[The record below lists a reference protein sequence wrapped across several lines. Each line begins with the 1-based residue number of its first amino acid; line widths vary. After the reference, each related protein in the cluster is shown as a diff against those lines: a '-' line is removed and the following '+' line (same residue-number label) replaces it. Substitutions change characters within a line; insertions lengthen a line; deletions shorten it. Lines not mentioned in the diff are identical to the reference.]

1 MKEMYA
7 FIFEMILGLSI
18 LIIYAKSCKARNIIL
33 KIENVMS
40 RIQVMYVPLLI
51 FMAFMLSLGFINGG
65 HDWGGDF
72 SQYIAQSQALIN
84 GTVKEQA
91 EIGKYISDNSVV
103 GLCPDVYPWGYSFI
117 ILPVYIIFGMNFKIL
132 KMVGAIYFIVFQI
145 VFFEFCKKRFQPLT
159 AFLLTL
165 LFTFNQGY
173 LTIVDSVISD
183 MPFLFFSI
191 MGIFAFYKI
200 LTQEKKQILWA
211 SICGLMTFGAY
222 FCRANGIVSILTII
236 CIDLLFVVRK
246 LSPFVDDKI
255 KNTGIKRQKVSCH
268 LIIYIVFFIGKF
280 LIDSFLPKAGSGYS
294 TLIDEMS
301 IYSILNNIKAYY
313 FAIAEFFKMGDYF
326 GLVVMP
332 IFLILFFIGVLDQF
346 WNELPMIVYVFG
358 MLGLLIIYPGF
369 QGMRYAFTV
378 IPFAVV
384 LATQGLR
391 KLIGM
396 VKKIDRYQ
404 LVVSA
409 RLITACCCACMLA
422 FSLRMIVICH
432 ITKTYT
438 TNQAYT
444 LEAQE
449 TYEYIKQNTNEEDI
463 IIFCK
468 PRVLWLN
475 TGRLGFS
482 ISDNADDLERGDY
495 ILLLKD
501 DHLDSV
507 KSEVEKNSN
516 KYQLE
521 FDNHEFQLYKIN
533 KGE

>member
-18 LIIYAKSCKARNIIL
+18 LIIYAKSCKARNIVL

-40 RIQVMYVPLLI
+40 RIQEMYVPLLI

-200 LTQEKKQILWA
+200 
-211 SICGLMTFGAY
+211 
-222 FCRANGIVSILTII
+222 
-236 CIDLLFVVRK
+236 
-246 LSPFVDDKI
+246 
-255 KNTGIKRQKVSCH
+255 
-268 LIIYIVFFIGKF
+268 
-280 LIDSFLPKAGSGYS
+280 
-294 TLIDEMS
+294 
-301 IYSILNNIKAYY
+301 
-313 FAIAEFFKMGDYF
+313 
-326 GLVVMP
+326 
-332 IFLILFFIGVLDQF
+332 
-346 WNELPMIVYVFG
+346 
-358 MLGLLIIYPGF
+358 
-369 QGMRYAFTV
+369 
-378 IPFAVV
+378 
-384 LATQGLR
+384 
-391 KLIGM
+391 
-396 VKKIDRYQ
+396 
-404 LVVSA
+404 
-409 RLITACCCACMLA
+409 
-422 FSLRMIVICH
+422 
-432 ITKTYT
+432 
-438 TNQAYT
+438 
-444 LEAQE
+444 
-449 TYEYIKQNTNEEDI
+449 
-463 IIFCK
+463 
-468 PRVLWLN
+468 
-475 TGRLGFS
+475 
-482 ISDNADDLERGDY
+482 
-495 ILLLKD
+495 
-501 DHLDSV
+501 
-507 KSEVEKNSN
+507 
-516 KYQLE
+516 
-521 FDNHEFQLYKIN
+521 
-533 KGE
+533 